1 MPSGSFSFNGIRK
14 DYIFILMGFNRPAWS
29 PVERDILKAPSKA
42 GGYLLQTNTNVRTIE
57 VPVII
62 KAGSQGE
69 MQQKK
74 EDLADWLVTDQPC
87 ELIFDDEPN
96 RTYMAVIDGGADI
109 DELIF
114 RGKGKITF
122 VCPMP
127 YKLGAVQTKVMSV
140 ENQELKA
147 TFENQ
152 GTVETKPV
160 IDIKVS
166 NPSPFLDV
174 WNDDEY
180 FRLGYPTGVKTRL
193 VKQNERLIWDEM
205 TKLTPWTAVTGQIGV
220 YKSSGAMKVWQG
232 YAFTPESYGTGTDF
246 EWHGPFLKKTIPNTG
261 GVIQDFKL
269 DVQMTF
275 QSEHWNRMG
284 KTVVMLLDANDNV
297 IVELA
302 MADEY
307 MSHEMTTAQ
316 AIIDPGSSRKW
327 IADEMGMYS
336 DTFNDFRGHVSVA
349 RRGKEWSFYFAKYR
363 KNTEIDDA
371 SFVRTWRDEA
381 DSNPMTARPVAK
393 IAVGCIAYGKN
404 PPADI
409 AFIEDVKFWKI
420 NTLTIDETPYI
431 FDIGDKI
438 QIDTERSLVTING
451 TNAIGLKDI
460 FSRFPIVKRGDNN
473 IIVRPYNIG
482 TATLTYRERY
492 K

>member
-1 MPSGSFSFNGIRK
+1 MSTFIFNNERK
-14 DYIFILMGFNRPAWS
+14 EYIQIEKGWS
-29 PVERDILKAPSKA
+29 PPTWAPLKRNFLKTP
-42 GGYLLQTNTNVRTIE
+42 GYPGARLLGMETDPRPLP
-57 VPVII
+57 VPVGII
-62 KAGSQGE
+62 VPDGTDLE
-69 MQQKK
+69 TLK
-74 EDLADWLVTDQPC
+74 EEIAAWLITEEAV
-87 ELIFDDEPN
+87 ELTFDTKPD
-96 RTYMAVIDGGADI
+96 RTYIAVIDEDFNV
-109 DELIF
+109 DDFVSL
-114 RGKGKITF
+114 GKGTLKFI
-122 VCPMP
+122 CPMP
-127 YKLGAVQTKVMSV
+127 YKLGPVQKKTLAIANGDLKTSFLNKGSV
-140 ENQELKA
+140 ESN
-147 TFENQ
+147 
-152 GTVETKPV
+152 PI
-160 IDIKVS
+160 IDIKVGAQ
-166 NPSPFLDV
+166 SPYLDV

-180 FRLGYPTGVKTRL
+180 FRIGYPTGVKTRV
-193 VKQNERLIWDEM
+193 VKQNDRLIWDEM
-205 TKLTPWTAVTGQIGV
+205 TNLTIWEAITGKIGI

-232 YAFTPESYGTGTDF
+232 YAFTPDSYGTGAND
-246 EWHGPFLKKTIPNTG
+246 EWHGPFMKRTIPNTS

-269 DVQMTF
+269 DVQMNF

-327 IADEMGMYS
+327 IADEMGMHS

-371 SFVRTWRDEA
+371 SFVRTWRDNS

-393 IAVGCIAYGKN
+393 IAVGCIAYGTN
-404 PPADI
+404 PPVDV

-451 TNAIGLKDI
+451 TNAIALKDI
-460 FSRFPIVKRGDNN
+460 FSSFPVIKRGQNAV
-473 IIVRPYNIG
+473 IIRPANVGI
-482 TATLTYRERY
+482 AELTYRERFR
-492 K
+492 

>member
-1 MPSGSFSFNGIRK
+1 MSSFTFNNQRKNFVQIEKGWKRPTWAPLKRNFLSVPGYPGARLLNTQTDIRVLSIPVGIIVP
-14 DYIFILMGFNRPAWS
+14 DGGDL
-29 PVERDILKAPSKA
+29 ELLKEE
-42 GGYLLQTNTNVRTIE
+42 I
-57 VPVII
+57 
-62 KAGSQGE
+62 
-69 MQQKK
+69 
-74 EDLADWLVTDQPC
+74 ADWLITEQPV
-87 ELIFDDEPN
+87 ELIFDVEPN
-96 RTYMAVIDGGADI
+96 RTYLAVV
-109 DELIF
+109 DEGFDPDEFVTL
-114 RGKGKITF
+114 GKGILKFI
-122 VCPMP
+122 CPMP
-127 YKLGAVQTKVMSV
+127 YKLGPVQKKTLAIANGDLKTSFLNKGSV
-140 ENQELKA
+140 ESN
-147 TFENQ
+147 
-152 GTVETKPV
+152 PI
-160 IDIKVS
+160 IDIKVGAQ
-166 NPSPFLDV
+166 SPYLDV

-180 FRLGYPTGVKTRL
+180 FRIGYPTGVKTRV
-193 VKQNERLIWDEM
+193 VKQNDRLIWDEM
-205 TKLTPWTAVTGQIGV
+205 TNLTIWEAITGKIGI

-232 YAFTPESYGTGTDF
+232 YAFTPDSYGTGAND
-246 EWHGPFLKKTIPNTG
+246 EWHGPFMKRTIPNTS

-269 DVQMTF
+269 DVQMNF

-371 SFVRTWRDEA
+371 SFVRTWRDNS

-393 IAVGCIAYGKN
+393 IAVGCIAYGTN
-404 PPADI
+404 PPVDV

-451 TNAIGLKDI
+451 TNAIALKDI
-460 FSRFPIVKRGDNN
+460 FSSFPVIKRGQNAV
-473 IIVRPYNIG
+473 IIRPANVGI
-482 TATLTYRERY
+482 AELTYRERFR
-492 K
+492 

>member
-1 MPSGSFSFNGIRK
+1 MSTFTFNNERK
-14 DYIFILMGFNRPAWS
+14 EYIQIEKGWS
-29 PVERDILKAPSKA
+29 PPTWAPLKRNFLKTP
-42 GGYLLQTNTNVRTIE
+42 GYPGARLLGTETDPRPLP
-57 VPVII
+57 VPVGII
-62 KAGSQGE
+62 VPDGTDLE
-69 MQQKK
+69 TLK
-74 EDLADWLVTDQPC
+74 EEIAAWLITEEAV
-87 ELIFDDEPN
+87 ELTFDTKPD
-96 RTYMAVIDGGADI
+96 RTYIAVIDEDFNV
-109 DELIF
+109 DDFVSL
-114 RGKGKITF
+114 GKGTLKFI
-122 VCPMP
+122 CPMP
-127 YKLGAVQTKVMSV
+127 YKLGPVQKKTLAIANGDLKTSFLNKGSV
-140 ENQELKA
+140 ESN
-147 TFENQ
+147 
-152 GTVETKPV
+152 PI
-160 IDIKVS
+160 IDIKVGAQ
-166 NPSPFLDV
+166 SPYLDV

-180 FRLGYPTGVKTRL
+180 FRIGYPTGVKTRV
-193 VKQNERLIWDEM
+193 VKQNDRLIWDEM
-205 TKLTPWTAVTGQIGV
+205 TNLTIWEAITGKIGI

-232 YAFTPESYGTGTDF
+232 YAFTPDSYGTGAND
-246 EWHGPFLKKTIPNTG
+246 EWHGPFMKRTIPNTS

-269 DVQMTF
+269 DVQMNF

-307 MSHEMTTAQ
+307 MSHEMTTVQ

-371 SFVRTWRDEA
+371 SFVRTWRDNS

-393 IAVGCIAYGKN
+393 IAVGCIAYGTN
-404 PPADI
+404 PPVDV

-438 QIDTERSLVTING
+438 QIDTEKSLVTING
-451 TNAIGLKDI
+451 TNAIALKDI
-460 FSRFPIVKRGDNN
+460 FSSLPVIKRGQNVV
-473 IIVRPYNIG
+473 IIRPANVGI
-482 TATLTYRERY
+482 AELTYRERFR
-492 K
+492 

>member
-1 MPSGSFSFNGIRK
+1 MSSFTFNNERKKYIQIAKGWKRPTWAPLKRNFLSTPGYPGARLLNTQTEMRVLSIPVGIIVP
-14 DYIFILMGFNRPAWS
+14 DDADLEM
-29 PVERDILKAPSKA
+29 LKEEIAS
-42 GGYLLQTNTNVRTIE
+42 
-57 VPVII
+57 
-62 KAGSQGE
+62 
-69 MQQKK
+69 
-74 EDLADWLVTDQPC
+74 WLITDQPV
-87 ELIFDDEPN
+87 ELIFDVEPN
-96 RTYMAVIDGGADI
+96 RTYLAVVDDSFDP
-109 DELIF
+109 DEFVTLGI
-114 RGKGKITF
+114 GTLTF
-122 VCPMP
+122 ICPMP
-127 YKLGAVQTKVMSV
+127 YKLGPIQKKTLAIANGDLKTSFLNKGSV
-140 ENQELKA
+140 ESN
-147 TFENQ
+147 
-152 GTVETKPV
+152 PI
-160 IDIKVS
+160 IDIKVGAQ
-166 NPSPFLDV
+166 SPYLDV

-180 FRLGYPTGVKTRL
+180 FRIGYPTGVKTRV
-193 VKQNERLIWDEM
+193 VKQNDRLIWDEM
-205 TKLTPWTAVTGQIGV
+205 TNLTIWEAITGKIGI

-232 YAFTPESYGTGTDF
+232 YAFTPDSYGTGAND
-246 EWHGPFLKKTIPNTG
+246 EWHGPFMKRTIPNTS
-261 GVIQDFKL
+261 GVIQDFKI
-269 DVQMTF
+269 DVQMNF

-371 SFVRTWRDEA
+371 SFVRTWRDDS

-393 IAVGCIAYGKN
+393 IAVGCIAYGTN
-404 PPADI
+404 PPVDV

-451 TNAIGLKDI
+451 INAIALKDI
-460 FSRFPIVKRGDNN
+460 FSSFPVIKRGQNAV
-473 IIVRPYNIG
+473 IIRPASVGI
-482 TATLTYRERY
+482 AELTYRERFR
-492 K
+492 

>member
-1 MPSGSFSFNGIRK
+1 MSSFKFNNERK
-14 DYIFILMGFNRPAWS
+14 NYIQIAKDWKRPAWAPLKRNFLRTPGYPGARLLNTQTEMRVLS
-29 PVERDILKAPSKA
+29 IPVGIIVPDDTDLEMLKEEIAS
-42 GGYLLQTNTNVRTIE
+42 
-57 VPVII
+57 
-62 KAGSQGE
+62 
-69 MQQKK
+69 
-74 EDLADWLVTDQPC
+74 WLITDQPV
-87 ELIFDDEPN
+87 ELIFDVEPN
-96 RTYMAVIDGGADI
+96 RTYLAVVDDSFDL
-109 DELIF
+109 DEFVTLGI
-114 RGKGKITF
+114 GTLTF
-122 VCPMP
+122 ICPMP
-127 YKLGAVQTKVMSV
+127 YKLGPVQKKTLAIANGDLKTSFLNKGSV
-140 ENQELKA
+140 ESN
-147 TFENQ
+147 
-152 GTVETKPV
+152 PI
-160 IDIKVS
+160 IDIKVGAQ
-166 NPSPFLDV
+166 SPYLDV

-180 FRLGYPTGVKTRL
+180 FRIGYPTGVKTRV
-193 VKQNERLIWDEM
+193 VKQNDRLIWDEM
-205 TKLTPWTAVTGQIGV
+205 TNLTIWEAITGKIGI

-232 YAFTPESYGTGTDF
+232 YAFTPDSYGTGAND
-246 EWHGPFLKKTIPNTG
+246 EWHGPFMKRTIPNTS

-269 DVQMTF
+269 DVQMNF

-371 SFVRTWRDEA
+371 SFVRTWRDNS

-393 IAVGCIAYGKN
+393 IAVGCIAYGVN
-404 PPADI
+404 PPVDV

-451 TNAIGLKDI
+451 TNAIALKDI
-460 FSRFPIVKRGDNN
+460 FSSFPVIKRGQNAV
-473 IIVRPYNIG
+473 IIRPANVGI
-482 TATLTYRERY
+482 AELTYRERY
-492 K
+492 R